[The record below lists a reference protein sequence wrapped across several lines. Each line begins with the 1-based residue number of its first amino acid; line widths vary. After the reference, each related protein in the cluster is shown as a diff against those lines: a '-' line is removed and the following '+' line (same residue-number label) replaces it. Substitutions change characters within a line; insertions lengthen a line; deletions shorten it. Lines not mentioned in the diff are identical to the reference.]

1 MMRTPSGASVIRFVA
16 SAVVVVGLLVAAPAA
31 NAKPKAFSQNPIL
44 FVHGIEGSG
53 AQFESQ
59 NMRFMS
65 NGYSEAW
72 LDEVDYNSTR
82 AVADKSEVARQ
93 IDDAIAAL
101 KQRTGK
107 SKVDVVAHS
116 LGTSVMYD
124 YLTSGAMAAQ
134 RRANV
139 GHYINVDGQSQN
151 PGVPTLAVWA
161 GRGTPGRHMD
171 GAQNI
176 TIPNQTHVQTC
187 TSAESFVAYYK
198 FLTGH
203 KPANDIVPQTGAI
216 QVAGKALNFPQN
228 TGLLGGTVQ
237 VWPVNTDGRRT
248 AAAPLHSIAIS
259 DGSTGG
265 GAWGP
270 VTVQSGQRYE
280 FALVRPGLPTLHVYY
295 EPFVRSDYTLRLLAS
310 PAIEAYA
317 GNRPGSMSAVNI
329 RYKELWGDQGAEN
342 DQLLIDGVNICTPVL
357 CPISKQV
364 NAFFAFDRNRDSR
377 TDLSSPD
384 PVLGNLPFIQGAD
397 VYTPASSAHDGTA
410 SWQLSSRGGG
420 PVRTLKVPNW
430 DSTTDGVTLQWNDF
444 EKLTC

>member
-1 MMRTPSGASVIRFVA
+1 MMRSPHSAFARRIVA
-16 SAVVVVGLLVAAPAA
+16 LAVTVAGLLVAAPATTA
-31 NAKPKAFSQNPIL
+31 QAKGFNQNPIL

-65 NGYSEAW
+65 NGYPRRW
-72 LDEVDYNSTR
+72 LDQVDYNSTR
-82 AVADKSEVARQ
+82 AVADKSEVDQQ
-93 IDDAIAAL
+93 IDEAIAAL

-124 YLTSGAMAAQ
+124 YLTNGPMAPQ

-171 GAQNI
+171 GAQNV

-198 FLTGH
+198 FLVGH
-203 KPANDIVPQTGAI
+203 RPAHDIVPQSGAI

-228 TGLLGGTVQ
+228 AGLLGGTVQ
-237 VWPVNTDGRRT
+237 VWPVNADGRRIT
-248 AAAPLHSIAIS
+248 AAPRASIAIS

-270 VTVQSGQRYE
+270 VTVQSRQRYE
-280 FALVRPGLPTLHVYY
+280 FALVRPGLPTLHIYY

-310 PAIEAYA
+310 PAIETYA

-329 RYKELWGDQGAEN
+329 RYKELWGDQGAQN
-342 DQLLIDGVNICTPVL
+342 DRLLIDGVNVCNATL

-364 NAFFAFDRNRDSR
+364 NAFFAFDRNRDGQ

-397 VYTPASSAHDGTA
+397 VYAPASSPPRGTA
-410 SWQLSSRGGG
+410 TWQLDSRGGG

-444 EKLTC
+444 DRLTF

>member
-1 MMRTPSGASVIRFVA
+1 MNLRHVDGCVLTCRFPVDRSRDGTGDPGSGGGNDEDPERGVRDPFCRIGRRGGRALGRGTGGECEAEGLQSEPDPLRSRHRGLG
-16 SAVVVVGLLVAAPAA
+16 SAVRVAEHALHEQRLLGGLARRGRLQLDARGGGQERSRP
-31 NAKPKAFSQNPIL
+31 SDRRRD
-44 FVHGIEGSG
+44 SG
-53 AQFESQ
+53 AQTADGQVQGRRGGALARNLGDVRLPHERSH
-59 NMRFMS
+59 
-65 NGYSEAW
+65 G
-72 LDEVDYNSTR
+72 R
-82 AVADKSEVARQ
+82 AAARER
-93 IDDAIAAL
+93 
-101 KQRTGK
+101 RTL
-107 SKVDVVAHS
+107 H
-116 LGTSVMYD
+116 
-124 YLTSGAMAAQ
+124 Q
-134 RRANV
+134 RRWSEPESRRADARRLGRQGHPRPAYGRRAERHDPESDTRSDLHV
-139 GHYINVDGQSQN
+139 GRVVRRLLQVPDRPQAGQRHC
-151 PGVPTLAVWA
+151 PADRGDT
-161 GRGTPGRHMD
+161 GRGE
-171 GAQNI
+171 GAQ
-176 TIPNQTHVQTC
+176 
-187 TSAESFVAYYK
+187 
-198 FLTGH
+198 
-203 KPANDIVPQTGAI
+203 
-216 QVAGKALNFPQN
+216 FPQN

-237 VWPVNTDGRRT
+237 VWPVNMDGRRT

-270 VTVQSGQRYE
+270 VTVQSVQRYE

-410 SWQLSSRGGG
+410 SWQLI
-420 PVRTLKVPNW
+420 
-430 DSTTDGVTLQWNDF
+430 
-444 EKLTC
+444 

>member
-1 MMRTPSGASVIRFVA
+1 M
-16 SAVVVVGLLVAAPAA
+16 
-31 NAKPKAFSQNPIL
+31 
-44 FVHGIEGSG
+44 
-53 AQFESQ
+53 
-59 NMRFMS
+59 
-65 NGYSEAW
+65 
-72 LDEVDYNSTR
+72 
-82 AVADKSEVARQ
+82 
-93 IDDAIAAL
+93 
-101 KQRTGK
+101 
-107 SKVDVVAHS
+107 
-116 LGTSVMYD
+116 
-124 YLTSGAMAAQ
+124 
-134 RRANV
+134 
-139 GHYINVDGQSQN
+139 
-151 PGVPTLAVWA
+151 
-161 GRGTPGRHMD
+161 
-171 GAQNI
+171 
-176 TIPNQTHVQTC
+176 
-187 TSAESFVAYYK
+187 
-198 FLTGH
+198 
-203 KPANDIVPQTGAI
+203 
-216 QVAGKALNFPQN
+216 
-228 TGLLGGTVQ
+228 GGTVQ
-237 VWPVNTDGRRT
+237 VWPVNMDGRRT
-248 AAAPLHSIAIS
+248 AAAPLHTIAIS